1 MGRVKTIARRTFLIG
16 SAAIAGGVAFGTYAY
31 KKPIPNPLAGKA
43 TALTPYVVIDAEGVS
58 IVAPRAEMGQG
69 VHTTL
74 AALVAEEMDLD
85 WNQVRVMHGPASR
98 AYFNAAVLE
107 EGVPFAPTDD
117 GWLAETAR
125 GAMHIPAKFLGLQI
139 TGGSSTTPDG
149 YEKMRAAGAV
159 ARRALVDAAAR
170 RAGVSATGL
179 KTENGAVVMPDG
191 TRIPYTDLAAE
202 AAQSDLPDVPPLK
215 ARADWRLLGRSL
227 PRVDMLG
234 KVTGT
239 AQFTADIRHPGL
251 LYATAR
257 SNPGLWAGVRSY
269 DASAALALP
278 GVETVVEV
286 PNGVAVVANSTW
298 TAFKAMETVE
308 IDWEPAPYAATDTE
322 MLAEVAASF
331 TPDRQDS
338 RNRDDGDV
346 DAALPDDAWSA
357 EYSVPYLAHA
367 TMEPMTAG
375 AWLQDGRLQVWAGNQ
390 LPTQVLKEAAAITG
404 LDEAAI
410 DVETPLMG
418 GGFGRRAEMDFIKQ
432 AITVAKAMEGRPVL
446 LTWTREEDMTHD
458 AYRPMAMARAR
469 GTVTG
474 GKVAGLDLAIAAP
487 AVMESQVGRLGMS
500 IPGPDATIVQGAW
513 EQPYGFADYRV
524 TGYRVPAGV
533 PVGSWRSVG
542 ASQNAFFHE
551 SAVDELAHLAGI
563 DPMEFRLSQITHPPS
578 RKVLEAVAEAS
589 NWGSAPAG
597 RARGVAF
604 CLSFGVPTAEVIEV
618 EQTPAGLRMTGAWAA
633 VDVGVALDPS
643 IIEAQVQGGM
653 IYGLSAAIKG
663 EITFDGGHVQQTNFP
678 DYDGLRLPECPP
690 ITVRILENG
699 PKIRGIGE
707 PGTPPAAPAL
717 ANAIFALTGQRIRA
731 LPLAKSIDFA

>member
-1 MGRVKTIARRTFLIG
+1 MGRLKTIARRSFLVG
-16 SAAIAGGVAFGTYAY
+16 SAAIAGGVVFGTYAY
-31 KKPIPNPLAGKA
+31 KKPIPNPLSGKA
-43 TALTPYVVIDAEGVS
+43 QALTPYVVIDAQGVT
-58 IVAPRAEMGQG
+58 IVTPRAEMGQG
-69 VHTTL
+69 VQSTL

-85 WNQVRVMHGPASR
+85 WAQVRIMHGPASR

-107 EGVPFAPTDD
+107 EGVPFAPTDTS
-117 GWLAETAR
+117 WLAETAR
-125 GAMHIPAKFLGLQI
+125 GAMHIPAKFLGMQI
-139 TGGSSTTPDG
+139 TGGSSSTPDG

-159 ARRALVDAAAR
+159 ARVALVQAAAR
-170 RAGVSATGL
+170 RTGVAADVL
-179 KTENGAVVMPDG
+179 KTESGAVVLPDG
-191 TRIPYTDLAAE
+191 SRIPYTDLAQE
-202 AAQSDLPDVPPLK
+202 AATSDLPDVPPLK
-215 ARADWRLLGRSL
+215 PRAEWRLLGQSL
-227 PRVDMLG
+227 PRVDMLA

-239 AQFTADIRHPGL
+239 AQFTADIRHPGML
-251 LYATAR
+251 FATAR
-257 SNPGLWAGVRSY
+257 SNPGLWAGVRSF
-269 DASAALALP
+269 DGTAALSMP
-278 GVETVVEV
+278 GVEAVVEV

-298 TAFKAMETVE
+298 AAFKAMEAVK
-308 IDWEPAPYAATDTE
+308 IDWEPAPYAATDAE
-322 MLAEVAASF
+322 MLAQVAACF

-346 DAALPDDAWSA
+346 DSALGADVWAA
-357 EYSVPYLAHA
+357 EYTVPYLAHA

-375 AWLQDGRLQVWAGNQ
+375 AWLEDGRLRVWAGNQ
-390 LPTQVLKEAAAITG
+390 LPTQVLKEAAALTG
-404 LDEAAI
+404 LEEAAI
-410 DVETPLMG
+410 DVETPVMG

-458 AYRPMAMARAR
+458 AFRPMAMARAR
-469 GTVTG
+469 GKVAD
-474 GKVAGLDLAIAAP
+474 GKVAFDLSLAAP
-487 AVMESQVGRLGMS
+487 AVMESQMGRLGMN

-563 DPMEFRLSQITHPPS
+563 DPLEFRLSQITHAPS
-578 RKVLEAVAEAS
+578 RKVLEAVASACD
-589 NWGSAPAG
+589 WGNTPAG

-604 CLSFGVPTAEVIEV
+604 CLSFGVPTAQVIEV
-618 EQTPAGLRMTGAWAA
+618 AQTPAGLRMTNAWAA
-633 VDVGVALDPS
+633 VDVGVALDPAN
-643 IIEAQVQGGM
+643 IEAQVQGGM
-653 IYGLSAAIKG
+653 IYGLSAAIMG
-663 EITFDGGHVQQTNFP
+663 EITFENGHVQQRNFP
-678 DYDGLRLPECPP
+678 DYDGLRMPQCPP
-690 ITVRILENG
+690 IAVQILENG

-731 LPLAKSIDFA
+731 LPLNKAIDFA